1 MSTEI
6 EVKNVLLYGLLTV
19 NAKFLL
25 SFLKLKLHCRINIK
39 PKVRLTNF
47 NNRFQT
53 ILKGIFL
60 LKCVLLYTYLKDMTQ
75 KKVKKCYSF

>member
-25 SFLKLKLHCRINIK
+25 SFKKLKLHFRINIK

-47 NNRFQT
+47 NKRFQT

-60 LKCVLLYTYLKDMTQ
+60 LKCIVL
-75 KKVKKCYSF
+75 CI